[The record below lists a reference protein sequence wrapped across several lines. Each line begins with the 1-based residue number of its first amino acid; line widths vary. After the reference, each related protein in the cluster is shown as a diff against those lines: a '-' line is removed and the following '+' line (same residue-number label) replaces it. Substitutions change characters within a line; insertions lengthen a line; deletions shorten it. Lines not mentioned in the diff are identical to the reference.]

1 MGRSFMVE
9 EDNRLTPAISFILFL
24 MTVYLL
30 SFVSGKSI
38 VVWFRMLHNESY
50 NR

>member
-1 MGRSFMVE
+1 MGRSFVVE
-9 EDNRLTPAISFILFL
+9 EDNRLTFAITFILL
-24 MTVYLL
+24 LVIVHLL

-38 VVWFRMLHNESY
+38 VVWIRMLHNESY